1 MSRYINEL
9 IECLFL
15 AIKDGSSKDLAD
27 NQLFST
33 VGLDHNNSVVAGSSQ
48 NGESTS
54 RKYAASYNGGTELD
68 DSGDH
73 EDTMQPRPADWA
85 RLLEAAT
92 QRRTEVLTPE
102 NLENM
107 WTKGRNYK
115 AKVRKD
121 VKAESQAPVVKGS
134 GISSSVST
142 RNLEKEIL
150 TIKPRHS
157 TARPEDRAMVL
168 RTAGL
173 SVDAQLSDGHND
185 MTQLSQDLN
194 KGSSL
199 DGGYFVDGLK
209 DNTIVTA
216 DGNKSRLKR
225 SNSTS
230 ALKAEPDNKKAFTG
244 EGGGPII
251 SEFYSPNF
259 DRDNE
264 VYRVNNPSDMMIRG
278 GGPHDPKLKC
288 RVSIAQK
295 FMRCI
300 ILENE
305 L

>member
-1 MSRYINEL
+1 M

-15 AIKDGSSKDLAD
+15 AIKDGSSKDLVD
-27 NQLFST
+27 SQLFST
-33 VGLDHNNSVVAGSSQ
+33 MGHDHDNSVGASSSE

-73 EDTMQPRPADWA
+73 EETTQPRPADWA
-85 RLLEAAT
+85 RLLDAAT
-92 QRRTEVLTPE
+92 QRRTEVLMPE

-115 AKVRKD
+115 SKTRKN
-121 VKAESQAPVVKGS
+121 VKAESQAAVMKGS
-134 GISSSVST
+134 GINTSVPT
-142 RNLEKEIL
+142 KNVEKEML
-150 TIKPRHS
+150 TTRPRNS
-157 TARPEDRAMVL
+157 TARPEDRAMVPL
-168 RTAGL
+168 TAGS
-173 SVDAQLSDGHND
+173 SVEMPLSDGYND

-194 KGSSL
+194 DGSSL
-199 DGGYFVDGLK
+199 DGGYPVDGLK
-209 DNTIVTA
+209 DNAIVPV

-230 ALKAEPDNKKAFTG
+230 ALKTERHKKAFIG

-259 DRDNE
+259 RRDNE
-264 VYRVNNPSDMMIRG
+264 VYHVNNSTDMVIRSG
-278 GGPHDPKLKC
+278 GLHSPKLKC

-295 FMRCI
+295 LMRCI

-305 L
+305 